1 MYNWHITIITRD
13 VNGNLFEYNYNNIID
28 FRNVYHKES
37 PNFSISEDDEILL
50 VKWGDSCIYNGLT
63 SDKPITIEEI
73 GGFFA

>member
-1 MYNWHITIITRD
+1 MSNWHITIIARD
-13 VNGNLFEYNYNNIID
+13 VNGNWSEYNFDNID
-28 FRNVYHKES
+28 EFRDAYHKKSLKLTIME
-37 PNFSISEDDEILL
+37 EDEILF